1 MLLLCLTGL
10 PLIFSHEIDHV
21 LGYGVE
27 LPQLPNPKARA
38 NVDDIIADAHK
49 RLPKQAVQFLVAEPD
64 EPAVWFVRMGET
76 VNSPN
81 LSAFY
86 RYDARSGQFLNAYPL
101 QQGIMNSV
109 LRLHVDLFAGLP
121 GMLFLGLM
129 GILLALSL
137 LSGTVLYGY
146 YMRKLNFG
154 TVRQQQ
160 SNRVKW
166 LDLHN
171 LLGIV
176 TLVWFFTVGITGVIN
191 TLATPIFNRWQ
202 ATELAAMT
210 AAYRNQLPLSKTVS
224 VQQVLTELTE
234 AEPAMKLSFMAFPG
248 NSFAS
253 PHHFVAFMQGNAP
266 LTSTLLT
273 PILIDAQNGRVIEKR
288 ELPLYVK
295 ALLLSQP
302 LHFGD
307 YGGLPLKFI
316 WAVLDIIC
324 IVVLVSGVYLWLKKH
339 DVSFTT

>member
-1 MLLLCLTGL
+1 
-10 PLIFSHEIDHV
+10 
-21 LGYGVE
+21 
-27 LPQLPNPKARA
+27 
-38 NVDDIIADAHK
+38 
-49 RLPKQAVQFLVAEPD
+49 
-64 EPAVWFVRMGET
+64 
-76 VNSPN
+76 
-81 LSAFY
+81 
-86 RYDARSGQFLNAYPL
+86 
-101 QQGIMNSV
+101 
-109 LRLHVDLFAGLP
+109 
-121 GMLFLGLM
+121 
-129 GILLALSL
+129 
-137 LSGTVLYGY
+137 
-146 YMRKLNFG
+146 
-154 TVRQQQ
+154 
-160 SNRVKW
+160 
-166 LDLHN
+166 
-171 LLGIV
+171 
-176 TLVWFFTVGITGVIN
+176 
-191 TLATPIFNRWQ
+191 
-202 ATELAAMT
+202 MT